1 MTTTTDMK
9 IDNEFL
15 VNMKNNIER
24 MTKNHQIEVLRI
36 LNSHKSA
43 KLNENKSGVLVNI
56 SFLSKDIL
64 SELNNYVK
72 YVNDQE
78 NVINNI
84 ETQKQEFKNTFFSE

>member
-1 MTTTTDMK
+1 MTTTDIK

-24 MTKNHQIEVLRI
+24 MTKNHQVEVLRI
-36 LNSHKSA
+36 LKSYKSA

-56 SFLSKDIL
+56 SFLSKEIL
-64 SELNNYVK
+64 TELNNYVK
-72 YVNDQE
+72 YVHDQE